1 MDSDVVYMMVFEITY
16 QGVVYELKWKSRAPC
31 LSGDDRIIEMIRQ
44 DLKEQED
51 LKGYFI
57 FGNGCSEK
65 YTDIEKHGFSFEA
78 YLYKFD
84 QFESVELV
92 SGEIPGY
99 KTRPTPPGRI
109 PPVY

>member
-1 MDSDVVYMMVFEITY
+1 
-16 QGVVYELKWKSRAPC
+16 
-31 LSGDDRIIEMIRQ
+31 MIRQ
-44 DLKEQED
+44 DLKEQKQ

-65 YTDIEKHGFSFEA
+65 YTDIEKHGFLFEA
-78 YLYKFD
+78 ELDKFD

-92 SGEIPGY
+92 SGESPGY
-99 KTRPTPPGRI
+99 KTRPTPAVQI

>member
-1 MDSDVVYMMVFEITY
+1 MMVFEITY

-92 SGEIPGY
+92 SGESPGY